1 MLIHK
6 KSAII
11 VIIAILLI
19 VMVIAMLTF
28 MFSLKN
34 VKKSDFLSVKKLSEY
49 VRQDLSDIKIA
60 DASIVR
66 SSDVFYTDGE
76 ESDGSVLLVKLSA
89 TDEQLQKMT
98 DSLTF
103 GDVSVPP
110 GDLRVF
116 EKYGIETDNIEKKG
130 TSWNEYEDKKLF
142 STTNKPYSMNWYFLN
157 SGTAEDYNVV
167 VIAVL
172 PFQA

>member
-1 MLIHK
+1 MTKSK
-6 KSAII
+6 KKIW
-11 VIIAILLI
+11 VIAVCVIAAALI
-19 VMVIAMLTF
+19 VAAAFFIAG
-28 MFSLKN
+28 KIR
-34 VKKSDFLSVKKLSEY
+34 KSHNTLSSEQLSEY
-49 VRQDLSDIKIA
+49 FDYDLSGVKIV

-76 ESDGSVLLVKLSA
+76 KSDGSVLLVKLSA

-130 TSWNEYEDKKLF
+130 TSWNEYEEKKLF